1 MGIFD
6 ILQRKGSVGSVVRWT
21 YKNFTNLKNQ
31 KKEWTKSEILIHMF
45 DVRYK
50 NHPTLSKD
58 AKIRLKGISKDLEL
72 DNLMDLCA
80 IIYFVEM
87 NLAPQDGKLFTD
99 TFRNADIV
107 LNKLNK
113 KNKTDYK

>member
-21 YKNFTNLKNQ
+21 YTNFTKLQNE
-31 KKEWTKSEILIHMF
+31 KKEWTKSEILNHMF

-50 NHPTLSKD
+50 SIPVLSKD
-58 AKIRLKGISKDLEL
+58 AKIRQTRMSKDLEL
-72 DNLMDLCA
+72 ENLMDLCGV
-80 IIYFVEM
+80 IYFIEM

-107 LNKLNK
+107 LKKLNK
-113 KNKTDYK
+113 KNNTDFK